1 MLNKTKFKNFLKNGM
16 AARTKLIIDENNCW
30 ISDGA
35 AAYSVKIKG
44 LNDSLNQVKSQY
56 SHDDFEE
63 RTVTLNIGQLV
74 DVDHRYSEKLAM
86 TNYIEESSDYLNRV
100 FMNEKNEKRL
110 CQQKYLDI
118 LGDFKS
124 YSYTQNSDFS
134 PIFVWDKEEL
144 IAFILP
150 VRVSQNDYDIVK
162 FNVSNK
168 LKEAE
173 SRIKEIEKE
182 LKHLKP
188 DPVIIPIESLK
199 KPIDLGDL
207 DDEECI
213 PF

>member
-100 FMNEKNEKRL
+100 F
-110 CQQKYLDI
+110 I
-118 LGDFKS
+118 
-124 YSYTQNSDFS
+124 
-134 PIFVWDKEEL
+134 
-144 IAFILP
+144 
-150 VRVSQNDYDIVK
+150 
-162 FNVSNK
+162 
-168 LKEAE
+168 
-173 SRIKEIEKE
+173 
-182 LKHLKP
+182 
-188 DPVIIPIESLK
+188 
-199 KPIDLGDL
+199 
-207 DDEECI
+207 
-213 PF
+213 